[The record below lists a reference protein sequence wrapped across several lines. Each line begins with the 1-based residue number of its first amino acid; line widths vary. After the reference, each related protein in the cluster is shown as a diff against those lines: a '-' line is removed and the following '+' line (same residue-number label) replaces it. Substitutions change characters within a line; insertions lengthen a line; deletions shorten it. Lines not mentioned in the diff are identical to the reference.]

1 MYKGYTKNLLVTNT
15 LTCSALLTGGD
26 YIQQRIEQLR
36 GKSNTHDYSRSG
48 KFLVSLI
55 SEVISS
61 FNHLVSSS
69 FSGRMA
75 AVGLSQGPPHHYWY
89 VWLDKLLPKKD
100 LRSVVFKI
108 LLDQFIAAPF
118 FAITFFY
125 GMGILE
131 DKRMSEC
138 WNEFLQKFP
147 LVYAVRLE
155 IKGLKIKKVTQFLL
169 QFDWGIW
176 PPTQYINFVYIPAAF
191 RVLYVNCVTVIWD
204 IFLSW
209 VKHKV

>member
-48 KFLVSLI
+48 KFWHFLWQLQFFKI
-55 SEVISS
+55 T
-61 FNHLVSSS
+61 SS

-147 LVYAVRLE
+147 LVYAVRLKTE
-155 IKGLKIKKVTQFLL
+155 RLKIKIL
-169 QFDWGIW
+169 
-176 PPTQYINFVYIPAAF
+176 
-191 RVLYVNCVTVIWD
+191 
-204 IFLSW
+204 
-209 VKHKV
+209 